1 MVFFPVLCCEKPT
14 GGNGATRAPIRIDLN
29 KDGSLSSQSIV
40 LLIDN
45 KSQDV
50 SPSKNF
56 FFPIYKYD
64 IAMKLYCSILVA

>member
-1 MVFFPVLCCEKPT
+1 MVFFPVLHCEKPT

-56 FFPIYKYD
+56 FFQFTN
-64 IAMKLYCSILVA
+64 MILL

>member
-56 FFPIYKYD
+56 FFSIYKYD

>member
-1 MVFFPVLCCEKPT
+1 MVFFPVLRCEKPT

-56 FFPIYKYD
+56 FFSIYKYD